1 MKGAFKGTNAG
12 DVLTQATLTDGAFH
26 WNNNRSRDLGGL
38 VCPTLDIPLLVAA
51 NNAYKASYNVENPS
65 INLKAF
71 NVPAG
76 EKECFGVR
84 YTYTQSCLSS
94 FYFIFIIFPTY
105 SFVSSQVF

>member
-12 DVLTQATLTDGAFH
+12 DVLTQATLTDGAFR
-26 WNNNRSRDLGGL
+26 WNNNRSRDLGGP

-51 NNAYKASYNVENPS
+51 NNAYKASYNVDDPS

-76 EKECFGVR
+76 EKACFGFR
-84 YTYTQSCLSS
+84 YTYTHNLVFLLYFHILS
-94 FYFIFIIFPTY
+94 YLHLY
-105 SFVSSQVF
+105 SLHVF